1 MNYRLTHLFRFIFVG
16 MAAVTLTGCAQ
27 FMERLKN
34 RYIGVDVVPPLHESI
49 RKGTTN
55 WTKRLIQDGAD
66 IHTIYREDRSAAI
79 HWAAGYGDVK
89 TIDVLL
95 KAGASLTRTDGSGYT
110 PLHWAAAMNS
120 DVNVTKRLIAAGA
133 SVRARTGWG
142 RTPLHVAAR
151 SNSNVAVLRTL
162 ILAGARTYAR
172 DNNGKRV
179 YEFLLQNDA
188 LRNSREAENL
198 ILEN

>member
-1 MNYRLTHLFRFIFVG
+1 MNYRLTHLFRFVFVG
-16 MAAVTLTGCAQ
+16 MAAMTLSGCAQ
-27 FMERLKN
+27 FIERFKN
-34 RYIGVDVVPPLHESI
+34 RYIGVDVITPLQKSI
-49 RKGTTN
+49 KARQLGL
-55 WTKRLIQDGAD
+55 TKRLIQSGVD

-79 HWAAGYGDVK
+79 HWAAGYGDVE
-89 TIDVLL
+89 TIDALL

-120 DVNVTKRLIAAGA
+120 DVGVTKRLIAAGA
-133 SVRARTGWG
+133 RVRVRTRGG

-151 SNSNVAVLRTL
+151 SNSNVAVLRVL

-172 DNNGKRV
+172 DNNGNRV
-179 YEFLLQNDA
+179 YDFLLQNNA

-198 ILEN
+198 LLEN